1 MCFIL
6 QKVKYIWSIS
16 SYFLQ
21 YEENGKNINLLKG
34 NLTPENIGCQ
44 GSGFAVLVFVFPVEH
59 IK

>member
-1 MCFIL
+1 MQNL
-6 QKVKYIWSIS
+6 KIS
-16 SYFLQ
+16 SCALYFKKWIFQ

-44 GSGFAVLVFVFPVEH
+44 GSGFVVLIFVFPVEH